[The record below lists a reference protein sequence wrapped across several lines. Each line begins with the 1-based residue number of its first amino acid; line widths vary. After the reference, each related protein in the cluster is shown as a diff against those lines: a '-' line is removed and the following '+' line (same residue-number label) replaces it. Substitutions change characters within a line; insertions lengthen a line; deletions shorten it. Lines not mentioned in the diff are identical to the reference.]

1 MRPCPV
7 EAASCMNC
15 STEPELA
22 KCSPRLPRQAIGKG
36 WRKFPGV
43 TSTPR
48 PVTKRRCSW
57 GCTTLTIPVP
67 WPERA
72 TLNRLREVPEA
83 AERFEPGL
91 SVAVAACWQQAGEIE
106 KAKETL
112 DFIRGRFPE
121 GEILIGGRAVSLA
134 DAPRALA
141 SAVPVMASDG
151 REIDQWTM
159 FHGNPARNGSANGS
173 GPLLSIGWRVSNSDR
188 PNIDA
193 AVEEICQS
201 NRDRDRWAIPT
212 LRPLLVN
219 GVVLMRTLKNLLAVD
234 LTTGKRLWEVPTDDP
249 FDAVSDASAEQ
260 QFAMARPDLRTQL
273 RFRIWGDATYGTLS
287 SDGQYVFAVED
298 LPLDAGFT
306 QNQFMFA
313 NRRDAPTDSRSFNRL
328 AAYDIRTGKLVWH
341 VGGSPDDLGLP
352 LAGSFFLGPP
362 LPLAGVLYVI
372 ADYKGEVRLIAL
384 ETQSGKQLWTQQL
397 AETDQ
402 QGGILQSPLRRLSGV
417 SPSYADGVLVCP
429 TANKLI
435 VALDL
440 VTRSLLWGYAYADR
454 DINAR
459 QPTRMFFGPRQV
471 HVDLEPSA
479 RWTDSSATIAEG
491 RVLVTPID
499 SNHLDCLNLVDG
511 KLLWRKPREDSLYL
525 AGVHRGKAIVVG
537 RRSIRALQLANGE
550 PAWEDLRGRFSVGCH
565 AERYGLP
572 GRRPVLRPA
581 QQRRGRGDRSLRWK
595 NRSRLQIAPRSGA
608 RKPCLLQGPNH
619 IAAGRRGG
627 NVSAVGR
634 PPQEGPRTP
643 GREPKRRR
651 DARPAG
657 RNPLGGRKA
666 RRSGCLAPQGL
677 RTVAGTQPPQFAP
690 RLRCWKACGPISP
703 CIAAQ

>member
-1 MRPCPV
+1 MPSR
-7 EAASCMNC
+7 
-15 STEPELA
+15 
-22 KCSPRLPRQAIGKG
+22 
-36 WRKFPGV
+36 
-43 TSTPR
+43 TP
-48 PVTKRRCSW
+48 P
-57 GCTTLTIPVP
+57 
-67 WPERA
+67 
-72 TLNRLREVPEA
+72 LN
-83 AERFEPGL
+83 
-91 SVAVAACWQQAGEIE
+91 
-106 KAKETL
+106 
-112 DFIRGRFPE
+112 
-121 GEILIGGRAVSLA
+121 
-134 DAPRALA
+134 
-141 SAVPVMASDG
+141 
-151 REIDQWTM
+151 
-159 FHGNPARNGSANGS
+159 
-173 GPLLSIGWRVSNSDR
+173 SNSPWR
-188 PNIDA
+188 
-193 AVEEICQS
+193 
-201 NRDRDRWAIPT
+201 
-212 LRPLLVN
+212 
-219 GVVLMRTLKNLLAVD
+219 
-234 LTTGKRLWEVPTDDP
+234 
-249 FDAVSDASAEQ
+249 
-260 QFAMARPDLRTQL
+260 RPDLRTQL

-287 SDGQYVFAVED
+287 SNGQYVFAVED

-429 TANKLI
+429 TANKSI

-459 QPTRMFFGPRQV
+459 QPTRMFFGLRQV

-550 PAWEDLRGRFSVGCH
+550 PAWGGRAVDFPSGAMPSGTGFLAEDLYYVPLSSGEVAAIDLSAGKIVRGYRSHHGAVPGNLVCCKGRIISQRAAAVEMFQQLDALRKKVQ
-565 AERYGLP
+565 ERLAANPNDAGML
-572 GRRPVLRPA
+572 A
-581 QQRRGRGDRSLRWK
+581 QQGEILWEDGKLAEAVASLRK
-595 NRSRLQIAPRSGA
+595 AYELSP
-608 RKPCLLQGPNH
+608 GPNH
-619 IAAGRRGG
+619 RNLLRDALLEGMRTDFALYRAHSEEIERLLDEPRQEATYLRLMAAGLEASGEFDPAFDRYLKLIEL
-627 NVSAVGR
+627 GR
-634 PPQEGPRTP
+634 KGA
-643 GREPKRRR
+643 G
-651 DARPAG
+651 ARPAG
-657 RNPLGGRKA
+657 KRLPGPPRPLDPGPTRQAARDGAAPYPHAHRRGSQGKA
-666 RRSGCLAPQGL
+666 
-677 RTVAGTQPPQFAP
+677 
-690 RLRCWKACGPISP
+690 
-703 CIAAQ
+703 